1 MRRFSLPLVI
11 LLAVAIALGLTWLAL
26 GGGGSS
32 RRDESRSETQAL
44 APFKRIQLS
53 GSTVVMLVQDTNGPL
68 VTSIAPRTAARVGVK
83 VQGETLMITASDG
96 ARWWRSLFSGGP
108 SATPQI
114 TIHFK
119 DLDAI
124 EVSGGVRIVAP
135 EVHVPALRIE
145 GSGGTSLSIDDLRAA
160 TLTVS
165 GAGALK
171 AVLAGQ
177 VADQK
182 ISISGAGEYQAAQ
195 LVSDNAIVDV
205 SGAGHIVVNARKTLK
220 ANISGAGVVEY
231 LGDPVVKESV
241 SGVGRV
247 KRRQS
252 AEHSPPH
259 IARLD

>member
-1 MRRFSLPLVI
+1 MRRFSLALVI
-11 LLAVAIALGLTWLAL
+11 LLAIVIALGLTWAVL

-32 RRDESRSETQAL
+32 HRDEVAPSETAPL
-44 APFKRIQLS
+44 ASFKRLQVS
-53 GSTVVMLVQDTNGPL
+53 GSADVKLVQDTNGPF
-68 VTSIAPRTAARVGVK
+68 VTSGLSRKARINAK
-83 VQGETLMITASDG
+83 VQGETLVISATDG
-96 ARWWRSLFSGGP
+96 ARWWRSLFGRGP
-108 SATPQI
+108 AATPQI

-124 EVSGGVRIVAP
+124 AVSGGVRIVAP
-135 EVHVPALRIE
+135 QVHVGVLRIE
-145 GSGGTSLSIDDLRAA
+145 GSGGTSLAIDDLRAT
-160 TLTVS
+160 TLMVS

-177 VADQK
+177 VADQS

-195 LVSDNAIVDV
+195 LISDNASVDV

-231 LGDPVVKESV
+231 LGNPVVKESV

-247 KRRQS
+247 KRRDA

-259 IARLD
+259 FARLD

>member
-11 LLAVAIALGLTWLAL
+11 LLAIAIALGLTWLAL
-26 GGGGSS
+26 GGASGG
-32 RRDESRSETQAL
+32 RRDEARSETRAL
-44 APFKRIQLS
+44 TPFKRIQLS
-53 GSTVVMLVQDTNGPL
+53 GSTAVMLVQDTNGPL
-68 VTSIAPRTAARVGVK
+68 VTSIAPRTAASIGVK
-83 VQGETLMITASDG
+83 QQGDTLLISASDG
-96 ARWWRSLFSGGP
+96 ARWWQSLFGRGP
-108 SATPQI
+108 GATPQI
-114 TIHFK
+114 TVHFK
-119 DLDAI
+119 DLDSI
-124 EVSGGVRIVAP
+124 SVSGGVRIVAN

-145 GSGGTSLSIDDLRAA
+145 GSGGTSLSIDDLRTT
-160 TLTVS
+160 TLMVS

-177 VADQK
+177 VADQS

-247 KRRQS
+247 KRRER